1 MADASQIAASVG
13 FTALFVAA
21 TVLAILAYKSVRSMD
36 QVVLR
41 ARMYMNRA
49 RLFRGLLAGA
59 LAMIILTVVILI
71 SFASSLTRPTG
82 SPGDPAIQAVLTI
95 GFVVSFLFLTWGF
108 YNFWALSRP
117 PREAHA
123 QETGQ

>member
-1 MADASQIAASVG
+1 MADASQIAASIG
-13 FTALFVAA
+13 FTALFLVA
-21 TVLAILAYKSVRSMD
+21 TLLAILAYRSVRGMD

-41 ARMYMNRA
+41 ARMYMNRS
-49 RLFRGLLAGA
+49 RLFSGLLAGA
-59 LAMIILTVVILI
+59 LSMIILTIVVLV
-71 SFASSLTRPTG
+71 SLASSLVRPTG
-82 SPGDPAIQAVLTI
+82 STGDPAVQAAVTV

-117 PREAHA
+117 PRDAHA